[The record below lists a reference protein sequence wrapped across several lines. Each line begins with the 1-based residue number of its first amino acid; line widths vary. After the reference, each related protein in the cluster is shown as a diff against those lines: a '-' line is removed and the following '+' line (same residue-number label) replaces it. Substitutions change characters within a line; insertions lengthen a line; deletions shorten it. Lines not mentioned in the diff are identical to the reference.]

1 MTTHHQARAPMAP
14 SAPQAG
20 EPSVAAAWVL
30 GVLSA
35 VVLVFIVLLL
45 WLVVPTYTAPG
56 PGEPGYG
63 TVDPHGYVMIFG
75 TVMLVFSGLVLAC
88 LAVPFGLLVARI
100 RRTSR

>member
-1 MTTHHQARAPMAP
+1 MTTHPARAPLAP
-14 SAPQAG
+14 AVPQAG

-35 VVLVFIVLLL
+35 VVLVLIVLLL
-45 WLVVPTYTAPG
+45 LLVVPTYTAPG

-88 LAVPFGLLVARI
+88 LAVPFGLQVARI